1 MCVHTRRNGLV
12 SNEKSVREDNI
23 GEPKYGLMVAVQ
35 SLRDVRLFVTP

>member
-23 GEPKYGLMVAVQ
+23 GEPKYGLMV
-35 SLRDVRLFVTP
+35 TPYGHSVMSDYL